1 MEGRTECQVGL
12 GSDQNMSERP
22 EPWERHEVNAY
33 DKTEAYGL
41 RQKSLSHRYFSN
53 QYESIINKMA
63 AVHLVAAAWS
73 VK

>member
-22 EPWERHEVNAY
+22 EPWERHEVNAC
-33 DKTEAYGL
+33 DKAEAYDL
-41 RQKSLSHRYFSN
+41 QQKSLSHRYFSS
-53 QYESIINKMA
+53 QCESIKNKMA
-63 AVHLVAAAWS
+63 AVDLAAAAWS